1 MSQPALHRA
10 IVVVD
15 VAGFTNPKRRTVHQ
29 LAVQQGLHDV
39 LREAFA
45 EAGVVL
51 ETCTYAE
58 RGDGALILIPPEISK
73 NRLADLLP
81 GRLIAALRRY
91 NEVHSAAAAMQ
102 LRVGLHAGEVYQS
115 SDGAVGQ
122 AVNLAFRILD
132 APEAKASL
140 NSSAG
145 VLALIVSDW
154 FYREVV
160 VNDPA
165 ADSRA
170 YRQITVPVNEIP
182 TVAWVRLPDATA
194 GGERSQPPEPP
205 VLALLPDAEL
215 EPLRALLDSVP
226 IAQLPTLL
234 RRAAGPYLPTLPSG
248 TSGWDAFCYLMDVN
262 AGEDGFPPALMFTEL
277 VADQLGGEVGI
288 ALKKWNDKQVR
299 RLRLT
304 EVLRK
309 RRVAVASRT
318 PVADQLRLVI
328 SVQHDGID
336 PNRYLV
342 SHWRQDEPRE
352 WPPPRGET
360 RMVMFD
366 ELEQCV
372 DDLVVSAER
381 AWAGR
386 SEVAALEFVLPRAL
400 LNLPVHLWHKERES
414 GYPRPLCLDY
424 PVVVRSLE
432 RMRSTHWHRAWHLR
446 WQTLTDDP
454 SPERVY
460 FARPADTQVPHRIDA
475 ALADPRW
482 TVMVLSASPPNQ
494 PRPDGDELGAAL
506 RSGLPVLLWHPDVSS
521 DVLREVVAWLVDDEG
536 LGDLPARTQA
546 ARRAAFQAAA
556 LPFDSDIAR
565 NLVVLWD
572 DPHHLVLPGQPP
584 PTGGIADECERAS

>member
-15 VAGFTNPKRRTVHQ
+15 VAGFTNPRRTEIHRR
-29 LAVQQGLHDV
+29 AVQQGLHDV
-39 LREAFA
+39 LRVAFT
-45 EAGVVL
+45 EAGVAL

-58 RGDGALILIPPEISK
+58 RGDGALILIPPEVSK

-81 GRLIAALRRY
+81 GRLIAALRRH
-91 NEVHSAAAAMQ
+91 NEVHSAGATMQ
-102 LRVGLHAGEVYQS
+102 LRVGLHAGEVYQN
-115 SDGAVGQ
+115 SDGAVGH
-122 AVNLAFRILD
+122 AVDLAFRILN
-132 APEAKASL
+132 APEAKTSL
-140 NSSAG
+140 NSSGG

-165 ADSRA
+165 TDPQS
-170 YRQITVPVNEIP
+170 YRQITVPVREAR

-194 GGERSQPPEPP
+194 GEQRSRHPEPP
-205 VLALLPDAEL
+205 VLAVLPDAEL
-215 EPLRALLDSVP
+215 EPLRALLDRVP
-226 IAQLPTLL
+226 RAQLPTLL
-234 RRAAGPYLPTLPSG
+234 RRAAGPYVPTLPSA
-248 TSGWDAFCYLMDVN
+248 TSGWDALCHLLDVN
-262 AGEDGFPPALMFTEL
+262 AGEDGFPPALMFIEL
-277 VADQLGGEVGI
+277 VADQHGGEVGI
-288 ALKKWNDKQVR
+288 ALKKWNDKQAR

-304 EVLRK
+304 EVLRN
-309 RRVAVASRT
+309 RRT
-318 PVADQLRLVI
+318 PVDSRTSGKDRPRLRLMI

-336 PNRYLV
+336 PDRYLV
-342 SHWRQDEPRE
+342 SHWRQDEPQK

-372 DDLVVSAER
+372 DDLVVGAER
-381 AWAGR
+381 AWSGR
-386 SEVAALEFVLPRAL
+386 SEAAALEFVLPRGL

-424 PVVVRSLE
+424 PIVVRSLE
-432 RMRSTHWHRAWHLR
+432 RMRSTHWHRAWHQR

-460 FARPADTQVPHRIDA
+460 FARPTDRALIDA
-475 ALADPRW
+475 KLADQRW
-482 TVMVLSASPPNQ
+482 IVMVLSTSPPSQ

-506 RSGLPVLLWHPDVSS
+506 RSGLPALLWHPELSS
-521 DVLREVVAWLVDDEG
+521 DLLREVVAWLAEDEG
-536 LGDLPARTQA
+536 LGELPARTQD
-546 ARRAAFQAAA
+546 ARLAAFQAVA
-556 LPFDSDIAR
+556 LPFDSNIAR

-572 DPHHLVLPGQPP
+572 DPHHLVVPGQPP
-584 PTGGIADECERAS
+584 PTGGIADGCERAS